1 MNKSCMTLY
10 LGASS
15 FSKGICHPRNIASR
29 VHHFK
34 MEHLVNTLA
43 NLSLLFMIRLVL
55 IGSGL
60 EGIQASSCGHWIS
73 QYSVILL
80 FEKSDQ
86 TPRIQTSSH
95 QIS

>member
-1 MNKSCMTLY
+1 M
-10 LGASS
+10 
-15 FSKGICHPRNIASR
+15 
-29 VHHFK
+29 
-34 MEHLVNTLA
+34 NTLA

-73 QYSVILL
+73 QYSVTLL

-86 TPRIQTSSH
+86 TPRIQASSH